1 MVDGNAFKRVHTVA
15 QTAQGGRERESVSYS
30 SNSVGRLL
38 ESRIVWQTRG
48 RERGG

>member
-15 QTAQGGRERESVSYS
+15 QRAQGGRERESVSYS